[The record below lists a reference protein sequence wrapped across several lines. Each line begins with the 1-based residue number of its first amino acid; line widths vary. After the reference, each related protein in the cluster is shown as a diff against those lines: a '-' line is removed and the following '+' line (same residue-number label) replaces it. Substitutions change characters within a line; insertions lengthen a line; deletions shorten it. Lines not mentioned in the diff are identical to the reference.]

1 MYISAR
7 MPHFKLITRRS
18 VGSDSEESSKSPR
31 RDLVV
36 EAVVPTAYCVGGQS
50 RCAQAASQAILKEC
64 LARVGAITPGTLFSL
79 PGSVQPSLS
88 RIGARNESLEIIN
101 RSGLGAYDPVDAISD

>member
-18 VGSDSEESSKSPR
+18 VGSDSEESPKSPR

-36 EAVVPTAYCVGGQS
+36 EAVVPTAYCLCG
-50 RCAQAASQAILKEC
+50 RLAQPPLQQAILKES
-64 LARVGAITPGTLFSL
+64 LARVGAITPGTVFPL
-79 PGSVQPSLS
+79 PGSVRSSLS
-88 RIGARNESLEIIN
+88 RIGAGNKSLKIIN